1 MKLIQAMKLIKANDA
16 KIVDLQNKIALNCA
30 NLSNETPMYG
40 TETTKQINSWLQTC
54 LDLTQENAK
63 LHTQIQR
70 TNLATQVTMQL
81 GDKSVT
87 KSIAE
92 WIWRRRLYAAV
103 DLKTVGQLTDRKLK
117 EGTYISSTNVQTEV
131 RIQRHFDPVV
141 RDKMAAVFLSEAGI
155 IDSDLEVVNA
165 VTDLL
170 E

>member
-1 MKLIQAMKLIKANDA
+1 MKIIQAMKQIKANDA
-16 KIVDLQNKIALNCA
+16 KIIDLQNKIALNCA
-30 NLSNETPMYG
+30 NLNNETPMYG
-40 TETTKQINSWLQTC
+40 TETTKQVQSWIQSC
-54 LDLTQENAK
+54 LDLTQDNAK

-70 TNLATQVTMQL
+70 TNLTTNVTMQL

-103 DLKTVGQLTDRKLK
+103 DLKTINQLTDRKLR
-117 EGTYISSTNVQTEV
+117 EGTITSSTNVPTEV
-131 RIQRHFDPVV
+131 RIQRHFDPVM
-141 RDKMAAVFLSEAGI
+141 RDNMAAIFLSETGV
-155 IDSDLEVVNA
+155 IDSNLEVVNA